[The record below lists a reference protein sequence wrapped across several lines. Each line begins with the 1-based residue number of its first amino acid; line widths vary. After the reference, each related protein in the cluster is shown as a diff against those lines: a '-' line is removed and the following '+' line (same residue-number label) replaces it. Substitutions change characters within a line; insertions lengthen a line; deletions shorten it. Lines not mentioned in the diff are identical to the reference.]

1 MESLEIAGRLR
12 GAFPEEV
19 LDVREFRGQVA
30 VLVRPGRILELLA
43 HLRDVFD
50 MRHLQALCGVDNSRR
65 KEPELSPFEV
75 VYHLYS
81 ISQRHGIRLRAM
93 IDDPQEGI
101 DSVVPLWIGANW
113 LERETW
119 DLVGIHFRGHP
130 DLRRILLPDDWQ
142 GHPLRKEYP
151 VKIPARGHEEWEGLA
166 TLRERAKELDALSW
180 QGGDKA

>member
-12 GAFPEEV
+12 GAYPEEV
-19 LDVREFRGQVA
+19 QDVRECRGQVA

-101 DSVVPLWIGANW
+101 DSAVPLWIGANW